1 MLLINCGVTLINK
14 KNKISLNPKIYLPP
28 DRIVSNYYNKRHK
41 FRRQCFLFNNTLNL
55 KYCPKFPNSEK
66 GLKLS

>member
-41 FRRQCFLFNNTLNL
+41 FRRQCFLFNNTLNFGAFFI
-55 KYCPKFPNSEK
+55 KF
-66 GLKLS
+66 GMYAYF